1 MRPINLKMTAFEPF
15 AKTVELNFEKGLAG
29 ENFFLIHGATG
40 AGKTSILDAIC
51 YALYGNSSGGER
63 NGKMMRSE
71 QAAANTKTEVE
82 FTFSLGDKIYKILRG
97 LKIGT
102 EDSAAEIYQNNILL
116 ETGAKKV
123 TDFVVETIGFKI
135 DQFRQVILLPQ
146 GSFKKFLTS
155 NSKERGE
162 VLNTLFDA
170 NFYALIE
177 NRLKEKYLDL
187 KKICTEMLTRRQN
200 FLNDAKEI
208 AAVEVENFDEK
219 NIFAQIKIFSEDL
232 SRAKNKIAELKFQ
245 LDKSVADLTAAQI
258 LNKDFENFN
267 AAQKNLADSQS
278 ALEKI
283 SSNLK
288 AAQLEYDKRKA
299 EENLREDLKNKIL
312 ELNKIN
318 SALTELELKQKDFF
332 KAKNL
337 ETAAQEN
344 LKKLEVQQKKCEQ
357 RLDDLR
363 KQENSL
369 QGADANFVK
378 AAQKLKDA
386 QSRADCQKEIAR
398 LQKEFSAAQKRLEVA
413 TKNFDAAQKEL
424 KHLQIIQKMCTAAKL
439 AKDLKEGEPCP
450 VCGSIHH
457 PKLAFTKEII
467 PTDEEI
473 EQAEK
478 ILEKRQ
484 IELDAANRGITSI
497 TEKINAQK
505 SLLEKFVEV
514 PEITEAEKFYN
525 AAKKS
530 ADDLKAAR
538 ENLKKGETFTKDVI
552 EKVQAAKVDA
562 DNKARAAE
570 NLRGIVEEKKSQIPA
585 EFLSDAKKIS
595 ENLREVQTQKQKLD
609 AAWKVAE
616 ENFHACE
623 KQKSECEG
631 KIKAAEKSFND
642 AAKKIEGKNPPN
654 IPALQTQKNFAQE
667 CHTSAVAEF
676 AKLENKFNRLQ
687 DISKKLAELNADFDA
702 VERNYQILKKLSDVA
717 NGEKS
722 KITFQR
728 YYLNAIFKDVLFEAN
743 ERLER
748 MSGGRYRFRNEKNV
762 HSRQKLE
769 GLNLEIFDAYSGT
782 ARPVETLSGGES
794 FLASLSLALGL
805 AAVVKNTAGGIKLD
819 TIFIDE
825 GFGTLDGETLDV
837 AMNAL
842 TDLQIGGR
850 LVGIIS
856 HVDELKRRVPV
867 RLEVAKTKSGSTAYF
882 VR

>member
-1 MRPINLKMTAFEPF
+1 MKPINLKMTAFEPF

-71 QAAANTKTEVE
+71 QAAANLKTEVE
-82 FTFSLGDKIYKILRG
+82 FTFSLGDKIYKVKRG
-97 LKIGT
+97 LKLGN
-102 EDSAAEIYQNNILL
+102 EDSAAEIYQNNLL
-116 ETGAKKV
+116 IETGAKKV
-123 TDFVVETIGFKI
+123 TDFVVEKIGFKI

-146 GSFKKFLTS
+146 GSFKKFLTA

-177 NRLKEKYLDL
+177 NRLKEKFLDS

-208 AAVEVENFDEK
+208 AAVDAENFDEE
-219 NIFAQIKIFSEDL
+219 NIFAQIEIFSADL
-232 SRAKNKIAELKFQ
+232 SRAKSKIAELKLQ
-245 LDKSVADLTAAQI
+245 LDKAVADLTAAQI
-258 LNKDFENFN
+258 LNKDFENLN
-267 AAQKNLADSQS
+267 AAQKNLAESQA
-278 ALEKI
+278 ALQKI
-283 SSNLK
+283 SANLQ
-288 AAQLEYDKRKA
+288 AAQAEYDKRKA
-299 EENLREDLKNKIL
+299 EENLRDELKNKIL

-318 SALTELELKQKDFF
+318 AALTELELKQKDFQ
-332 KAKNL
+332 KAKDA
-337 ETAAQEN
+337 EKTAQEN
-344 LKKLEVQQKKCEQ
+344 LKKLEAQQKKCEQ

-363 KQENSL
+363 KQETAL
-369 QGADANFVK
+369 QGADADFVK

-386 QSRADCQKEIAR
+386 HEYSACQKEIAR
-398 LQKEFSAAQKRLEVA
+398 LQKEFSAAQKRLYSA
-413 TKNFDAAQKEL
+413 QKNFDAAQKIL
-424 KHLQIIQKMCTAAKL
+424 KRLQLVQKMCTAAKL
-439 AKDLKEGEPCP
+439 AQDLKDGDPCP
-450 VCGSIHH
+450 VCGSLQH
-457 PKLAFTKEII
+457 PKLAFTNEII

-484 IELDAANRGITSI
+484 MELDAANRGITSI

-505 SLLEKFVEV
+505 SLLEKFADI
-514 PEITEAEKFYN
+514 PEITAAEKLYN
-525 AAKKS
+525 AAKK
-530 ADDLKAAR
+530 AAADLKAAR
-538 ENLKKGETFTKDVI
+538 ENLKKGETFTREVA

-562 DNKARAAE
+562 DNKARTAE
-570 NLRGIVEEKKSQIPA
+570 NLRGILEEKKSQIPA
-585 EFLSDAKKIS
+585 EFLSDAKKIA
-595 ENLREVQTQKQKLD
+595 ENLREVQNQKQKLD

-616 ENFHACE
+616 ENFHTCE
-623 KQKSECEG
+623 KQKSECAG
-631 KIKAAEKSFND
+631 KIKAAEISLND
-642 AAKKIEGKNPPN
+642 AAKKLEGKNPPD
-654 IPALQTQKNFAQE
+654 IPALQYQKNFAQE
-667 CHTSAVAEF
+667 SHTSAVSNF
-676 AKLENKFNRLQ
+676 AKLENKLNRLQ
-687 DISKKLAELNADFDA
+687 DISKKLAALNADFDA

-717 NGEKS
+717 TGEKS

-748 MSGGRYRFRNEKNV
+748 MSGGRYRFRNEKNAL
-762 HSRQKLE
+762 SRQKLE

-867 RLEVAKTKSGSTAYF
+867 RLEVAKTKTGSTAYF
-882 VR
+882 TR